1 MQKLILVAACMVSI
15 SGVAS
20 AGNAP
25 GGNQGPPI
33 THFNEPHFNQ
43 PPFGAP
49 QYPNNPPG
57 YPPGNPSG
65 VVKAP
70 EIDAASAAGALT
82 LLLGG
87 VAVLGGR
94 RRHQGLGAKI

>member
-20 AGNAP
+20 AGITP
-25 GGNQGPPI
+25 GGDHGPQL
-33 THFNEPHFNQ
+33 THFNEPHFNKSR
-43 PPFGAP
+43 FDAP
-49 QYPNNPPG
+49 RYTNNVPG
-57 YPPGNPSG
+57 
-65 VVKAP
+65 VLKAP

-87 VAVLGGR
+87 VAVLGSR
-94 RRHQGLGAKI
+94 RRHQVPGAKI

>member
-1 MQKLILVAACMVSI
+1 MLSI

-20 AGNAP
+20 AGNTP
-25 GGNQGPPI
+25 GGDHGPQV
-33 THFNEPHFNQ
+33 THFNEPHFNKSR
-43 PPFGAP
+43 FDAP
-49 QYPNNPPG
+49 RYDGHGPG
-57 YPPGNPSG
+57 
-65 VVKAP
+65 VLKAP

-94 RRHQGLGAKI
+94 RRRQVTGAKI

>member
-1 MQKLILVAACMVSI
+1 MHKFILVAACLVSI

-20 AGNAP
+20 AAITP
-25 GGNQGPPI
+25 GGDYGRQV
-33 THFNEPHFNQ
+33 THFNEPHFNKSR
-43 PPFGAP
+43 FDAP
-49 QYPNNPPG
+49 RYTNTLD
-57 YPPGNPSG
+57 

-87 VAVLGGR
+87 VAVLRGR
-94 RRHQGLGAKI
+94 RRHQAPGAKI